1 MNKKL
6 FPALVIFACAS
17 CLADNLPLV
26 GLVEQIPVM
35 NNGPKVI
42 ARPTYILTAQKLSA
56 PTVFSGMV
64 PGGSKSAVACCF
76 EVKNI
81 APTTLDAELA
91 KYGKDP
97 EFSERMKS
105 VKGYRYIYVAQP
117 TADKQRWT
125 PLMKTLAEN
134 AANPEDGSPF
144 SAAVVATQFDKSIVP
159 NAFTVDG
166 AKVTFQSSVDKKTG
180 RLVYVFT
187 QAGSK
192 LEFSEEGFAD

>member
-1 MNKKL
+1 MKRFFLLSLAGLAACPCSAEPVFGLLAYVPVSMNDGAH
-6 FPALVIFACAS
+6 FS
-17 CLADNLPLV
+17 
-26 GLVEQIPVM
+26 
-35 NNGPKVI
+35 
-42 ARPTYILTAQKLSA
+42 ARPTYIMTAQKLAA
-56 PTVFSGMV
+56 PAVFSGLIA
-64 PGGSKSAVACCF
+64 GGSASAVVCCF

-117 TADKQRWT
+117 TADKRRWT

-144 SAAVVATQFDKSIVP
+144 SAAVVATQFYKSIVS
-159 NAFTVDG
+159 NTFTVDG

-192 LEFSEEGFAD
+192 LAFSEEGFAD